1 MSFSWSFVLE
11 YSDEQKK
18 IWWVF
23 TYIRA
28 FVMSVCSD
36 VNNLTGAAKHSGS
49 HDTAMS
55 SASWHFGDLAQ
66 GSDFSFPMKTESGI
80 ASQEHG
86 GN

>member
-1 MSFSWSFVLE
+1 MGFHLHSCIC
-11 YSDEQKK
+11 DDP
-18 IWWVF
+18 
-23 TYIRA
+23 
-28 FVMSVCSD
+28 VCSD

-49 HDTAMS
+49 RDMAMS